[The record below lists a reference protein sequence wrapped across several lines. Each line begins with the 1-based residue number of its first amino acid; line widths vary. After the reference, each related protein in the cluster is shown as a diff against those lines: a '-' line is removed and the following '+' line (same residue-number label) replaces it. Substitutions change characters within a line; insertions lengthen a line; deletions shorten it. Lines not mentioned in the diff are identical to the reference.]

1 MSTSPCAISPHAS
14 AGPPAAN
21 LCAGGGNS
29 VSRES
34 VGRES
39 VGRDS
44 ISRDSVFASSARIG
58 VYGKPCT
65 PFSGV
70 QTHTEGNKR
79 ATCMS
84 PWSPTTTWR
93 HSDEMHTNIHRIPI
107 VTTIYIIMYY
117 TQSHGGEPSLSAA
130 GQCRTGTRT
139 LACRCLAARLRAL
152 KMRLCERMH
161 ARMHARTHAERASN
175 RRTPK
180 CPTHHYCVGC
190 QWTI

>member
-1 MSTSPCAISPHAS
+1 MQSARTPQQGRLLQTCAQ
-14 AGPPAAN
+14 GE
-21 LCAGGGNS
+21 GNS
-29 VSRES
+29 VSRA
-34 VGRES
+34 S

-58 VYGKPCT
+58 VYGKPWT

-152 KMRLCERMH
+152 KTRLCERMH
-161 ARMHARTHAERASN
+161 ACTHPCTHARTHACTHARTQARTREDN
-175 RRTPK
+175 RPALPMT
-180 CPTHHYCVGC
+180 
-190 QWTI
+190 Q